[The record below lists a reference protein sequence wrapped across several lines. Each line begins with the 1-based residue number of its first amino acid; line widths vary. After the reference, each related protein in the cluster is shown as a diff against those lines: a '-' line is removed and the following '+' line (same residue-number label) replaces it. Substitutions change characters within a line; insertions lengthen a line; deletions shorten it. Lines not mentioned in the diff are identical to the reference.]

1 MKLFNCLYC
10 SKANPESYH
19 HTNKY
24 CGHDC
29 QGSHTRAKRISQWL
43 NEGKDWLTNIPE
55 WVRGKDGYIANTNGY
70 KCAICN
76 ITEHNGNVLVLEC
89 DHIDGNHK
97 NNKPTNLRLIC
108 PNCHSQTSTYKNKNK
123 GNGRNYRTIK
133 PL

>member
-10 SKANPESYH
+10 NKENPKSYH

-29 QGSHTRAKRISQWL
+29 QGSHTRAKRIAQWL
-43 NEGKDWLTNIPE
+43 NEGKAWLTNIPD
-55 WVRGKDGYIANTNGY
+55 WVRGKDGYLANTNGY
-70 KCAICN
+70 RCAVCN

-108 PNCHSQTSTYKNKNK
+108 PNCHSQTLTYKNKNK
-123 GNGRNYRTIK
+123 GNGRSYRTS
-133 PL
+133 